1 MIINIKGKNFR
12 GYNETDNNLE
22 LIFSDFKYGKVSV
35 REYNK
40 ELKRRY
46 PNAKIITNDDV
57 NFAFSIPDEKI
68 ERLLSF
74 LVELDCSDEE

>member
-1 MIINIKGKNFR
+1 MIINIKGKKFR

-22 LIFSDFKYGKVSV
+22 LIFTDFKYGKVSV

-40 ELKRRY
+40 ELKKRY
-46 PNAKIITNDDV
+46 PNANIITNDDV

-74 LVELDCSDEE
+74 LVELECSDEE

>member
-22 LIFSDFKYGKVSV
+22 LIFCDFKYGKVSV

-40 ELKRRY
+40 ELKKRY

>member
-22 LIFSDFKYGKVSV
+22 LIFTDFKYGKVSV

-40 ELKRRY
+40 ELKKRY

-68 ERLLSF
+68 ERLVSF

>member
-22 LIFSDFKYGKVSV
+22 LIFTDFKYGKVSV

-40 ELKRRY
+40 ELKKRY
-46 PNAKIITNDDV
+46 PNVKIITNDDV
-57 NFAFSIPDEKI
+57 NFTFTIPDEKI

-74 LVELDCSDEE
+74 LVELDCSD

>member
-12 GYNETDNNLE
+12 GYNETENNLE

-40 ELKRRY
+40 ELKKRY

>member
-22 LIFSDFKYGKVSV
+22 LIFTDFKYGKVSV

-40 ELKRRY
+40 ELKKRY
-46 PNAKIITNDDV
+46 PNAKIITNDDI

>member
-1 MIINIKGKNFR
+1 MLINIKGKNFR

-22 LIFSDFKYGKVSV
+22 LIFTDFKYGKVSV

-40 ELKRRY
+40 ELKKRY
-46 PNAKIITNDDV
+46 PNVKIITNDDV
-57 NFAFSIPDEKI
+57 NFTFSIPDEKI

>member
-22 LIFSDFKYGKVSV
+22 LIFTDFKYGKVSV

-40 ELKRRY
+40 ELKKRY

-57 NFAFSIPDEKI
+57 NFAFTIPDEKI

>member
-22 LIFSDFKYGKVSV
+22 LIFTDFKYGKVSV

-40 ELKRRY
+40 ELKKRY

-68 ERLLSF
+68 ERLVSF
-74 LVELDCSDEE
+74 LVELDCSYEE

>member
-22 LIFSDFKYGKVSV
+22 LIFTDFKYGKVSV

-40 ELKRRY
+40 ELKKRY

-57 NFAFSIPDEKI
+57 NFAFSIPEEKI

>member
-22 LIFSDFKYGKVSV
+22 LIFTDFKYGKVSV

-40 ELKRRY
+40 ELKKRY
-46 PNAKIITNDDV
+46 PNVKIITNDDV

>member
-22 LIFSDFKYGKVSV
+22 LIFTDFKYGKVSV

-40 ELKRRY
+40 ELKKRY
-46 PNAKIITNDDV
+46 PNVKFITNDDV

>member
-22 LIFSDFKYGKVSV
+22 LIFTDFKYGKVSV

-40 ELKRRY
+40 ELKKRY

-68 ERLLSF
+68 ERLLNF

>member
-22 LIFSDFKYGKVSV
+22 LIFTDFKYGKVSV

-40 ELKRRY
+40 ELKKRY

-57 NFAFSIPDEKI
+57 NLAFSIPDEKI

>member
-12 GYNETDNNLE
+12 GYNETNNNLE
-22 LIFSDFKYGKVSV
+22 LIFTDFKYGKVSV

-40 ELKRRY
+40 ELKKRY

>member
-22 LIFSDFKYGKVSV
+22 LIFTDFKYGKVSA

-40 ELKRRY
+40 ELKKRY

-74 LVELDCSDEE
+74 LVDLDCSDEG

>member
-1 MIINIKGKNFR
+1 MNINIKGKIFR

-22 LIFSDFKYGKVSV
+22 LIFTDFKYGKVSV

-40 ELKRRY
+40 ELKKRY
-46 PNAKIITNDDV
+46 PNVKIITNDDV

>member
-22 LIFSDFKYGKVSV
+22 LIFTDFKYGKVSV

-40 ELKRRY
+40 ELKKRY

-74 LVELDCSDEE
+74 LVDLDCSDEE

>member
-22 LIFSDFKYGKVSV
+22 LIFTDFKYGKVSV

-40 ELKRRY
+40 ELKKRY

-74 LVELDCSDEE
+74 LGELDCSDEK

>member
-22 LIFSDFKYGKVSV
+22 LIFTDFKYGKVSV

-40 ELKRRY
+40 ELKKRY

-74 LVELDCSDEE
+74 LVELDCSDKE

>member
-22 LIFSDFKYGKVSV
+22 LIFSDFKYGKVSA

-40 ELKRRY
+40 ELKKRY

>member
-22 LIFSDFKYGKVSV
+22 LIFTEFKYGKVSV

-40 ELKRRY
+40 ELKKRY
-46 PNAKIITNDDV
+46 PNVKIITNDDV

>member
-1 MIINIKGKNFR
+1 MNINIKGKNFR

-35 REYNK
+35 IEYNK
-40 ELKRRY
+40 ELKKRY

>member
-22 LIFSDFKYGKVSV
+22 LIFTF
-35 REYNK
+35 
-40 ELKRRY
+40 
-46 PNAKIITNDDV
+46 T
-57 NFAFSIPDEKI
+57 IPDAKI

-74 LVELDCSDEE
+74 

>member
-40 ELKRRY
+40 ELKKRY
-46 PNAKIITNDDV
+46 PNAKIITNDAV

>member
-40 ELKRRY
+40 ELKKRY

-57 NFAFSIPDEKI
+57 NFAFSIPDAKI

>member
-22 LIFSDFKYGKVSV
+22 LIFTDFKYGKVSV

-40 ELKRRY
+40 ELKKRY
-46 PNAKIITNDDV
+46 PNAKIITNDEV

>member
-12 GYNETDNNLE
+12 GYNATDNNLE
-22 LIFSDFKYGKVSV
+22 LIFTDFKYGKVSV

-40 ELKRRY
+40 ELKKRY

-68 ERLLSF
+68 ERLHSF

>member
-1 MIINIKGKNFR
+1 MVINIKGKNFR

-22 LIFSDFKYGKVSV
+22 LIFTDFKYGKVSV

-40 ELKRRY
+40 ELKKRY
-46 PNAKIITNDDV
+46 PNVKIITNDDV
-57 NFAFSIPDEKI
+57 NFTFSIPDEKI

>member
-22 LIFSDFKYGKVSV
+22 LIFTDFKYGKVSV
-35 REYNK
+35 KEYNK
-40 ELKRRY
+40 ELKKRY

>member
-1 MIINIKGKNFR
+1 MIINIKGK
-12 GYNETDNNLE
+12 NLE

-40 ELKRRY
+40 ELKKRY

-68 ERLLSF
+68 ERVLSF
-74 LVELDCSDEE
+74 LVDLDCSDEE

>member
-22 LIFSDFKYGKVSV
+22 LIFTDFKYGKVSV

-40 ELKRRY
+40 ELKKRY

-57 NFAFSIPDEKI
+57 NFAFSIPDEKL

>member
-40 ELKRRY
+40 ELKKRY

-74 LVELDCSDEE
+74 LVDLDCSDEE